1 VSYYDIAKECFIDE
15 VNLDTYV
22 ELPSSVMAYEELEMA
37 FEKPFKL
44 MLLYG
49 EPGTGKSLLLK
60 RIYEK
65 KKYQKEI
72 HFIESPLLDEEEFFR
87 KLFDILIQKPMPK
100 NTKVDFNTF
109 VEFCKVIK
117 GQREIII
124 LLDEA
129 QLYPK
134 KILEEIRILS
144 DTGVLRFVIAV
155 HKTTDEDVIA
165 KTHFQTR
172 IWGSIELK
180 NATKDEL
187 KTYIHQRLL
196 KFNQFEIANQIKQK
210 NIDFIYKIT
219 KGNFRACSK
228 LMYTTFE
235 IYQYYEKNDPSKFS
249 RDQFSQKFLEM
260 AAIATGAINV

>member
-1 VSYYDIAKECFIDE
+1 VSYYEIAKECFIDE
-15 VNLDTYV
+15 INLDTYV
-22 ELPSSVMAYEELEMA
+22 ELPSSILAYEELEMS

-44 MLLYG
+44 ILLYG
-49 EPGTGKSLLLK
+49 EPGTGKSLLLS
-60 RIYEK
+60 RIMDK
-65 KKYQKEI
+65 KKYQKELHYI
-72 HFIESPLLDEEEFFR
+72 DSPLLDEEEFFR
-87 KLFDILIQKPMPK
+87 RLFTILIQKQMPK

-109 VEFCKVIK
+109 VEYCKVIK
-117 GQREIII
+117 GQREIIV

-134 KILEEIRILS
+134 KILEQIRILS

-172 IWGSIELK
+172 IWASIELK
-180 NATKDEL
+180 NATKEEL
-187 KTYIHQRLL
+187 KTYIHQKLL

-210 NIDFIYKIT
+210 NIDFIHKMT
-219 KGNFRACSK
+219 GGNFRACSK

-235 IYQYYEKNDPSKFS
+235 IYQYYEKNDPSQFS
-249 RDQFSQKFLEM
+249 RDKFSQKFLEM

>member
-1 VSYYDIAKECFIDE
+1 MSYFEAAKECFIDE
-15 VNLDTYV
+15 VNLESYV
-22 ELPSSVMAYEELEMA
+22 ELPGSVMAYEEMEMA

-65 KKYQKEI
+65 KKYQKEM
-72 HFIESPLLDEEEFFR
+72 HFINSPLLTEEEFFR
-87 KLFDILIQKPMPK
+87 KIFSILIQKTMPK

-109 VEFCKVIK
+109 VEYCKVIK
-117 GQREIII
+117 GQREIIV

-134 KILEEIRILS
+134 KILEEIRVLS

-155 HKTTDEDVIA
+155 HKTRDEDVIA
-165 KTHFQTR
+165 KSHFQTR
-172 IWGSIELK
+172 IWGTIELK
-180 NATKDEL
+180 NATKAEL

-196 KFNQFEIANQIKQK
+196 KYNQFEIANQIKQK
-210 NIDFIYKIT
+210 NIDFLYKIT

-235 IYQYYEKNDPSKFS
+235 IYQYYEKNDPSQFS
-249 RDQFSQKFLEM
+249 RDKFSQKFLEM
-260 AAIATGAINV
+260 AAIATGAIDV

>member
-1 VSYYDIAKECFIDE
+1 MSYFDIAKECFIDE
-15 VNLDTYV
+15 INLESYI
-22 ELPSSVMAYEELEMA
+22 ELPASVMAYEELEMA

-49 EPGTGKSLLLK
+49 EPGTGKSLLLR

-72 HFIESPLLDEEEFFR
+72 HFIDSPLLNEEEFFR
-87 KLFDILIQKPMPK
+87 KLFDILIQKPLPK
-100 NTKVDFNTF
+100 NAKVDFNTF
-109 VEFCKVIK
+109 VDFCKVIK

-134 KILEEIRILS
+134 KLLEQIRILS
-144 DTGVLRFVIAV
+144 DTGVVRFVIAV

-165 KTHFQTR
+165 KSHFQTR

-180 NATKDEL
+180 NATREEL

-196 KFNQFEIANQIKQK
+196 KFNQFEVANLIKQN
-210 NIDFIYKIT
+210 NINFIHKCT
-219 KGNFRACSK
+219 NGNFRACSK

-235 IYQYYEKNDPSKFS
+235 IYQYYEKNDPSQFS
-249 RDQFSQKFLEM
+249 RDKFSQKFLEM

>member
-1 VSYYDIAKECFIDE
+1 VSYYEVAKECFVDE
-15 VNLDTYV
+15 LNLDTYV
-22 ELPSSVMAYEELEMA
+22 ELPSSVKAYEELELA
-37 FEKPFKL
+37 LEKPFKM

-72 HFIESPLLDEEEFFR
+72 HYIESPLMDEEAFFR

-134 KILEEIRILS
+134 KILEEIRVLS
-144 DTGVLRFVIAV
+144 DTGVLKFVIVV
-155 HKTTDEDVIA
+155 HKTTNEDILA

-172 IWGSIELK
+172 IWGAIELK
-180 NATKDEL
+180 NASKEEL
-187 KTYIHQRLL
+187 K
-196 KFNQFEIANQIKQK
+196 
-210 NIDFIYKIT
+210 IYSPAP
-219 KGNFRACSK
+219 FK
-228 LMYTTFE
+228 L
-235 IYQYYEKNDPSKFS
+235 
-249 RDQFSQKFLEM
+249 
-260 AAIATGAINV
+260 

>member
-1 VSYYDIAKECFIDE
+1 MSYYSKAKECFIDE
-15 VNLDTYV
+15 INLDTYV

-72 HFIESPLLDEEEFFR
+72 HYIESPLLSEEEFFR
-87 KLFDILIQKPMPK
+87 KLFNILIQKPMPK

-134 KILEEIRILS
+134 KILEEIRVLS
-144 DTGVLRFVIAV
+144 DTGVVRFVIAV

-165 KTHFQTR
+165 KSHFQTR
-172 IWGSIELK
+172 IWGAIELK

-210 NIDFIYKIT
+210 NIDFIYKCT
-219 KGNFRACSK
+219 GGNFRACSK

-235 IYQYYEKNDPSKFS
+235 IYEYYEKNDPSKFS
-249 RDQFSQKFLEM
+249 KDKFSQKFLEM

>member
-1 VSYYDIAKECFIDE
+1 VSYFDIAKECFIDE
-15 VNLDTYV
+15 INLDTYI
-22 ELPSSVMAYEELEMA
+22 ELPGSMMAYEELELA

-44 MLLYG
+44 MLLFG

-60 RIYEK
+60 RIFEK

-72 HFIESPLLDEEEFFR
+72 HFIESPLLNEEEFFR

-100 NTKVDFNTF
+100 NTKIDFNTF

-134 KILEEIRILS
+134 KLLEQIRILS

-155 HKTTDEDVIA
+155 HKTDDEDVIA

-172 IWGSIELK
+172 IWGTIELK

-210 NIDFIYKIT
+210 NVDFIHKVT
-219 KGNFRACSK
+219 NGNFRACSK

-249 RDQFSQKFLEM
+249 RDTFSQKFLEM
-260 AAIATGAINV
+260 AAIAVGAIDV

>member
-1 VSYYDIAKECFIDE
+1 MSYYDIAKECFVDE
-15 VNLDTYV
+15 INLENYI
-22 ELPSSVMAYEELEMA
+22 ELPGSMVAYEELEMA
-37 FEKPFKL
+37 FDKPFKL

-49 EPGTGKSLLLK
+49 EPGTGKSLLLS
-60 RIYEK
+60 RIYDK

-72 HFIESPLLDEEEFFR
+72 HYIDTPMLDEEEFFR

-100 NTKVDFNTF
+100 GTKVDFNTF

-134 KILEEIRILS
+134 KILEQIRILS
-144 DTGVLRFVIAV
+144 DAGVLRFVIAV
-155 HKTTDEDVIA
+155 HKTKDEDIIA
-165 KTHFQTR
+165 KSHFQTR
-172 IWGSIELK
+172 IWGTIEVK
-180 NATKDEL
+180 NATPHEL
-187 KTYIHQRLL
+187 KTYIHQKLL
-196 KFNQFEIANQIKQK
+196 KYNQFEIANMLKQK
-210 NIDFIYKIT
+210 NIDFIYKCT
-219 KGNFRACSK
+219 NGNFRSCSK

-235 IYQYYEKNDPSKFS
+235 IYQYYEKHDPSQFNK
-249 RDQFSQKFLEM
+249 DKFSQKFLEM

>member
-1 VSYYDIAKECFIDE
+1 MSYYEVAKECFVDE
-15 VNLDTYV
+15 LNLDTYV
-22 ELPSSVMAYEELEMA
+22 ELPSSVKAYEELELA
-37 FEKPFKL
+37 LEKPFKM

-72 HFIESPLLDEEEFFR
+72 HYIESPLMDEEAFFR

-134 KILEEIRILS
+134 KILEEIRVLS
-144 DTGVLRFVIAV
+144 DTGVLKFVIVV
-155 HKTTDEDVIA
+155 HKTTNEDILA

-172 IWGSIELK
+172 IWGAIELK
-180 NATKDEL
+180 NASKEEL
-187 KTYIHQRLL
+187 RRYIHQRLL
-196 KFNQFEIANQIKQK
+196 N
-210 NIDFIYKIT
+210 
-219 KGNFRACSK
+219 
-228 LMYTTFE
+228 
-235 IYQYYEKNDPSKFS
+235 
-249 RDQFSQKFLEM
+249 
-260 AAIATGAINV
+260 

>member
-1 VSYYDIAKECFIDE
+1 MSYFDIAKECFVDE
-15 VNLDTYV
+15 INLNSYV
-22 ELPSSVMAYEELEMA
+22 ELPGPMMAYEELELA
-37 FEKPFKL
+37 FEKPFKM

-72 HFIESPLLDEEEFFR
+72 HFIDSPLLGEEEFFR
-87 KLFDILIQKPMPK
+87 RFFNILIQKPMPK

-134 KILEEIRILS
+134 KILEQIRILS
-144 DTGVLRFVIAV
+144 DTGVVRFVIVV

-165 KTHFQTR
+165 KSHFQTR

-180 NATKDEL
+180 NATKNEL
-187 KTYIHQRLL
+187 KTYVHQRLL
-196 KFNQFEIANQIKQK
+196 KYNQFEIANLIKQK
-210 NIDFIYKIT
+210 NIDFIYKMT

-228 LMYTTFE
+228 LLYTTFE
-235 IYQYYEKNDPSKFS
+235 IYQYYEKNDPSQFS
-249 RDQFSQKFLEM
+249 RDKFSQKFLEM
-260 AAIATGAINV
+260 AAIAIGAINV

>member
-1 VSYYDIAKECFIDE
+1 MSYFDTAKESFIDE
-15 VNLDTYV
+15 INLDTYI
-22 ELPSSVMAYEELEMA
+22 ELPSAISAYEELEQA

-49 EPGTGKSLLLK
+49 EPGTGKSLLLS
-60 RIYEK
+60 RLYDK
-65 KKYQKEI
+65 KKYQKELHYI
-72 HFIESPLLDEEEFFR
+72 NSPLLDEEEFFR
-87 KLFDILIQKPMPK
+87 RLFDILIQKPMPK

-134 KILEEIRILS
+134 KILEQIRILS

-155 HKTTDEDVIA
+155 HKTTDEDIIA
-165 KTHFQTR
+165 KSHFQTR

-196 KFNQFEIANQIKQK
+196 KYNQFEIANLIKQK
-210 NIDFIYKIT
+210 HIDFIHKCT
-219 KGNFRACSK
+219 NGNFRACGK

-235 IYQYYEKNDPSKFS
+235 IYQYYEKHDPS
-249 RDQFSQKFLEM
+249 QFSTNMFSHKFIEM
-260 AAIATGAINV
+260 AAIAIGAIDV

>member
-1 VSYYDIAKECFIDE
+1 VSYFDIAKECFIDE
-15 VNLDTYV
+15 INLDTYI
-22 ELPSSVMAYEELEMA
+22 ELPGSMMAYEELELA

-72 HFIESPLLDEEEFFR
+72 HFIESPLLNEEEFFR

-100 NTKVDFNTF
+100 NTKIDFNTF
-109 VEFCKVIK
+109 VEYCKIIK

-134 KILEEIRILS
+134 KLLEQIRILS

-155 HKTTDEDVIA
+155 HKTDDEDVIA

-172 IWGSIELK
+172 IWGTIELK

-210 NIDFIYKIT
+210 NIDFIHKVT
-219 KGNFRACSK
+219 NGNFRACSK

-249 RDQFSQKFLEM
+249 RDTFSQKFLEM
-260 AAIATGAINV
+260 AAIAVGAIDV

>member
-1 VSYYDIAKECFIDE
+1 MSYYEIAKECFVDE
-15 VNLDTYV
+15 LNLDSYV
-22 ELPSSVMAYEELEMA
+22 ELPSSVRAYEEMEMA
-37 FEKPFKL
+37 FEKPFKM

-60 RIYEK
+60 RLYEK

-72 HFIESPLLDEEEFFR
+72 HFIESPLLNEEEFFR
-87 KLFDILIQKPMPK
+87 KIFNILIQKPMPK
-100 NTKVDFNTF
+100 GTKVDFNTF
-109 VEFCKVIK
+109 VEYCKVIK

-144 DTGVLRFVIAV
+144 DTGVLRFVIVV

-165 KTHFQTR
+165 KSHFKTR
-172 IWGSIELK
+172 IWGAVELK
-180 NATKDEL
+180 NASKSEL

-196 KFNQFEIANQIKQK
+196 RYNQFEIANQIKQK
-210 NIDFIYKIT
+210 NIDFIYKVT

-235 IYQYYEKNDPSKFS
+235 IYQYYEKHDPSQFS
-249 RDQFSQKFLEM
+249 RDKFSQKFLEM
-260 AAIATGAINV
+260 AAIAIGAIHV

>member
-1 VSYYDIAKECFIDE
+1 MSYYDMAKECFIDE

-87 KLFDILIQKPMPK
+87 RLFDILIQKPMPK

-172 IWGSIELK
+172 IWGTIELK

-196 KFNQFEIANQIKQK
+196 KFNQFEIANSIKQK
-210 NIDFIYKIT
+210 HINFIYKIT

-235 IYQYYEKNDPSKFS
+235 IYQYYEKHDPSKFS
-249 RDQFSQKFLEM
+249 RDQFSLKFLEM

>member
-1 VSYYDIAKECFIDE
+1 MSYFEAAKECFIDE
-15 VNLDTYV
+15 INLESYV
-22 ELPSSVMAYEELEMA
+22 ELPGSVSAYEELELA

-49 EPGTGKSLLLK
+49 EPGTGKSLLLN

-72 HFIESPLLDEEEFFR
+72 HYINSPLLSEEEFFR
-87 KLFDILIQKPMPK
+87 RLFAILIQKNMPK
-100 NTKVDFNTF
+100 NTKVDFNSF
-109 VEFCKVIK
+109 VEYCKAVK
-117 GQREIII
+117 GQREVIV

-134 KILEEIRILS
+134 KILEEIRVLS

-155 HKTTDEDVIA
+155 HKTSDEDVIA
-165 KTHFQTR
+165 KSHFQTR
-172 IWGSIELK
+172 IWGTIELK
-180 NATKDEL
+180 NANKEEL

-196 KFNQFEIANQIKQK
+196 KYNQFEIANQIKQK

-219 KGNFRACSK
+219 NGNFRACSK

-235 IYQYYEKNDPSKFS
+235 IYQYYEKHDPSQFS
-249 RDQFSQKFLEM
+249 RDKFSQKFLEM

>member
-1 VSYYDIAKECFIDE
+1 MSYFDIAKECFIDE
-15 VNLDTYV
+15 INLDTYI
-22 ELPSSVMAYEELEMA
+22 ELPGSMMAYEELELA

-72 HFIESPLLDEEEFFR
+72 HFIESPLLNEEEFFR

-100 NTKVDFNTF
+100 NTKIDFNTF
-109 VEFCKVIK
+109 VEYCKIIK

-134 KILEEIRILS
+134 KLLEQIRILS

-155 HKTTDEDVIA
+155 HKTDDEDVIA

-172 IWGSIELK
+172 IWGTIELK

-210 NIDFIYKIT
+210 NIDFIHKVT
-219 KGNFRACSK
+219 NGNFRACSK

-249 RDQFSQKFLEM
+249 RDTFSQKFLEM
-260 AAIATGAINV
+260 AAIAVGAIDV